1 MRQVLFAFILFPS
14 VVFAQIG
21 GTSTFEFA
29 TIPYS
34 ASENAYGGNV
44 ITTTERNLPFALKNP
59 SLLDSSYANE
69 AFGNWGM
76 LHLRETGIGLGTIGY
91 AHYLSR
97 GVTMSGGIHF
107 VNYGVFQGYDEEGN
121 KTETF
126 FPSEYAL
133 ICGASYSVLPNIS
146 VGVNV
151 KPILSY
157 MESYSSYGLL
167 FDIGAAYRLPYSCIS
182 VVARNVG
189 WQIKPYT
196 QGNREP
202 VPYSIDLGY
211 SQKLEH
217 APFRVSVT
225 YEDLQKFDLSY
236 TTDNDTEKRKFVL
249 VGKNLLKHV
258 TLSGELLIGKNIE
271 IMVGYNY
278 RKSEDLS
285 FGNSKRGAGLS
296 AGLGLNF
303 SRFQI
308 SYGWAKQHAAGGR
321 NFFTLAFNA
330 GTIYSLCKTHFKK
343 PNNDNSN

>member
-1 MRQVLFAFILFPS
+1 MKQALFAFIFFPS
-14 VVFAQIG
+14 VVFAQLG

-29 TIPYS
+29 TLPYS
-34 ASENAYGGNV
+34 ASENAYGGNC
-44 ITTTERNLPFALKNP
+44 ITTTEKNLPFALKNP

-69 AFGNWGM
+69 AFGSWGM

-91 AHYLSR
+91 AHYLSN
-97 GVTMSGGIHF
+97 GITMGGGIHF

-133 ICGASYSVLPNIS
+133 ICGASYSFLPNITA
-146 VGVNV
+146 GINI

-167 FDIGAAYRLPYSCIS
+167 FDVGVSYRLSYSNFS
-182 VVARNVG
+182 LMARNVG
-189 WQIKPYT
+189 WQLKPYT
-196 QGNREP
+196 EGNREA
-202 VPYSIDLGY
+202 VPYSIDFGY

-217 APFRVSVT
+217 APIRFNIT
-225 YEDLQKFDLSY
+225 YEDLQKFDLSSA
-236 TTDNDTEKRKFVL
+236 TDDDTEERKFVL
-249 VGKNLLKHV
+249 VAKNFIKHV
-258 TLSGELLIGKNIE
+258 NISGEFLIGKNIE
-271 IMVGYNY
+271 IMAGYNY

-285 FGNSKRGAGLS
+285 FGTSKYGTGLS
-296 AGLGLNF
+296 VGLGLNF
-303 SRFQI
+303 SRFQL

-330 GTIYSLCKTHFKK
+330 GTIYSLCRTHFKK
-343 PNNDNSN
+343 PEQ